1 MSINKREREK
11 FNRYYEENT
20 LWLSKAIFTIS
31 WGAIGFL
38 GVNVMKYE
46 SNKTLFSLMFLLFV
60 FSAISELFSTYLSRQ
75 GSIEALSEE
84 SDNSNISYERSGKIE
99 TFRNI
104 TLALGIISFVFLTFF
119 QLFMS
124 NNSCEITMPPTQ
136 KENPTAGLIHP
147 STERPSVSK
156 DKTPERKG

>member
-1 MSINKREREK
+1 MSISKREREK

-20 LWLSKAIFTIS
+20 LWLSRAIFTIS

-38 GVNVMKYE
+38 GINVMKYE
-46 SNKTLFSLMFLLFV
+46 SNKILFSLTFLLFV

-75 GSIEALSEE
+75 GSLEALLEKN
-84 SDNSNISYERSGKIE
+84 DDSNTSYERSGKIE

-104 TLALGIISFVFLTFF
+104 TLALGIIFFIFLTFS
-119 QLFMS
+119 QLFML
-124 NNSCEITMPPTQ
+124 NNSCKITTHPTQ
-136 KENPTAGLIHP
+136 KENPTAGLSHP
-147 STERPSVSK
+147 LAEHPSVSK

>member
-46 SNKTLFSLMFLLFV
+46 SNKTLFSLTFLLFV

-104 TLALGIISFVFLTFF
+104 TLALGIILFVFLTFF
-119 QLFMS
+119 NYLCQIIHAKLQCLQLKRES
-124 NNSCEITMPPTQ
+124 NSWIE
-136 KENPTAGLIHP
+136 P
-147 STERPSVSK
+147 SFNRTSFCIKR
-156 DKTPERKG
+156 